1 MFSTKPQGQVLSVER
16 TATRVVALVL
26 LVLAGVMAHMAPP
39 SPGATFGGLEF
50 PAREVTIGGESA
62 LGAGGI
68 ALAVLAVGG
77 AILADMS
84 REASAVK
91 NQ

>member
-26 LVLAGVMAHMAPP
+26 LVLAGVMAHMAP
-39 SPGATFGGLEF
+39 ANTATTFGSLEF
-50 PAREVTIGGESA
+50 PARDVTLGHESA

-68 ALAVLAVGG
+68 ALAVLAVGA
-77 AILADMS
+77 AIFADMS
-84 REASAVK
+84 REASSVK